1 MMTNYATQSQ
11 SLVHNFKFSAL
22 YLGSWNTPLGNS
34 KVLRK
39 KFIVNNSV
47 CFGVHIPISITSG
60 GFFHWLYR
68 ICTSNR
74 DIPQHCCPGE
84 CKMRVQNFPSRHH
97 SHQLLLNPNL
107 KVELYNG
114 FSLIWHDN
122 SSLTL
127 TEEWVTALHAIFP
140 WVTTVSE
147 PHGVAQ
153 FMSTT
158 KLSLTTTTEMN
169 IYK

>member
-1 MMTNYATQSQ
+1 MITNYATQSQ
-11 SLVHNFKFSAL
+11 SLMHNFKFSAL

-34 KVLRK
+34 KCPEK
-39 KFIVNNSV
+39 SFIVNYSG
-47 CFGVHIPISITSG
+47 FGVHIPISITSG

-68 ICTSNR
+68 VCTSNR

-97 SHQLLLNPNL
+97 SHQHCSEFLHMLLLLNPNL
-107 KVELYNG
+107 KVELYNC

-127 TEEWVTALHAIFP
+127 TEEWVTALQAIFP
-140 WVTTVSE
+140 EVTTVS
-147 PHGVAQ
+147 
-153 FMSTT
+153 
-158 KLSLTTTTEMN
+158 
-169 IYK
+169 